1 MPERG
6 KSPDTRGNGIRPGAD
21 RLVTPGIPETGP
33 LADIAARVQR
43 AHDALSPQL
52 KQAARYILAHPEDV
66 ALTSMRRLAD
76 HAGVKPSTM
85 VRLARALDFDG
96 YESLREPYR
105 AWLRGGEGA
114 FLARARTLQARSP
127 GAQDGGGRAAL
138 LQEMMAA
145 DIRALQDGLAPS
157 NALAL
162 QTARDLI
169 CGARTVYVVGMR
181 SCHALAHL
189 FHYGYALVSDNAVLV
204 DCHAGMMFDRLTRAD
219 PDDVVFSIG
228 FRPYT
233 CETVKATAF
242 AAERGARVV
251 ALTDSLVSPLASG
264 AQAAIV
270 IDTASPSY
278 FQSLVPALAQ
288 VQALL
293 ALIVA
298 EGGQEALAAIDRIE
312 HDMDAFGAYWHEP
325 KRRRRTE

>member
-1 MPERG
+1 MTEHTKPEDEANAGALAQAPTAAGMP
-6 KSPDTRGNGIRPGAD
+6 D
-21 RLVTPGIPETGP
+21 TGP

-43 AHDALSPQL
+43 AHAGLSPQL
-52 KQAARYILAHPEDV
+52 RQAARYILAHPEDV

-96 YESLREPYR
+96 YEALREPYR

-114 FLARARTLQARSP
+114 YLARARTLQARQA
-127 GAQDGGGRAAL
+127 GAVGDAAHAAL
-138 LQEMMAA
+138 LEDMLSADVAA
-145 DIRALQDGLAPS
+145 QREGLHPANARALYRACDRIRA
-157 NALAL
+157 
-162 QTARDLI
+162 
-169 CGARTVYVVGMR
+169 ARTVYVLGLR

-189 FHYGYALVSDNAVLV
+189 FHYAYSLVYDNSVLV
-204 DCHAGMMFDRLTRAD
+204 DAADGTLFDRLARIG
-219 PDDVVFSIG
+219 PEDVVLSIS

-233 CETVKATAF
+233 EGTVQATAF
-242 AAERGARVV
+242 AVAKGARVV
-251 ALTDSLVSPLASG
+251 ALTDSLVSPLA
-264 AQAAIV
+264 AEATQTIV

-298 EGGQEALAAIDRIE
+298 AGGEDALNAIDRME
-312 HDMDAFGAYWHEP
+312 RDLDAIGAYWTEP
-325 KRRRRTE
+325 KRRRRTP